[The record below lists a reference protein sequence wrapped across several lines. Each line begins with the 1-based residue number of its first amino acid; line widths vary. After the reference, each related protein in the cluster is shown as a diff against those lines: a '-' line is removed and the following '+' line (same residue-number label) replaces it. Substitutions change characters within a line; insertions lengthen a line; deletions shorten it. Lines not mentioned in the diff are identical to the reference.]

1 MYLWYKNGEEAPIV
15 DLSIIYDD
23 EPVPAGF
30 SKVAKD
36 VTKGADS
43 RVYVSM
49 SFPLGVRCKSCLLCS
64 PQVLVL
70 PSVFWRGR
78 DSAAHCGCEDPCNRR
93 HRCVIW
99 LLACVSA
106 DLMRIF
112 CLPQPKASFAWI
124 APSTAAPIFPCSSS
138 DLTRRVS
145 AVSPMSAYCAD
156 VLYSHAQ
163 RRKRR
168 NLRGPSGLSTN

>member
-23 EPVPAGF
+23 ETVPAGF

-49 SFPLGVRCKSCLLCS
+49 SFPLGWRCKNCLLCS

-78 DSAAHCGCEDPCNRR
+78 DSAAHRGCKDPCNRR
-93 HRCVIW
+93 HRCAFGCSLV
-99 LLACVSA
+99 CP
-106 DLMRIF
+106 RI
-112 CLPQPKASFAWI
+112 
-124 APSTAAPIFPCSSS
+124 
-138 DLTRRVS
+138 
-145 AVSPMSAYCAD
+145 
-156 VLYSHAQ
+156 
-163 RRKRR
+163 
-168 NLRGPSGLSTN
+168 